1 MAFKQSITAYGSK
14 IFRMTRKFGTG
25 NGFRSFQAVKMTV
38 PRRLE
43 AQAAFTREQVGIRVV
58 RRDSQLG
65 ESPLRPTRRGTSTE
79 KSTHP
84 DAMTVVP
91 PRRDVR

>member
-1 MAFKQSITAYGSK
+1 
-14 IFRMTRKFGTG
+14 MTRKFGTG

-58 RRDSQLG
+58 RRDSQSG
-65 ESPLRPTRRGTSTE
+65 ESPLRRPGAAHQRKSQRIQMRGCAA
-79 KSTHP
+79 
-84 DAMTVVP
+84 AMTVVP
-91 PRRDVR
+91 PRTDVR

>member
-1 MAFKQSITAYGSK
+1 
-14 IFRMTRKFGTG
+14 MTRKFGTG

-58 RRDSQLG
+58 RRDSQVG
-65 ESPLRPTRRGTSTE
+65 RITAEADPARPINGKVNASRCAR
-79 KSTHP
+79 
-84 DAMTVVP
+84 A
-91 PRRDVR
+91 RQR